1 MVVSTSLLILIS
13 NLLSFEVMTV
23 DIDSDNVKVVGPSD
37 EPAEKLHSDY
47 QPVI

>member
-1 MVVSTSLLILIS
+1 MFRKLLVP
-13 NLLSFEVMTV
+13 FEVITV

-37 EPAEKLHSDY
+37 EPAEKLRIDC